1 MSRDGCQGGRP
12 SGRPYYICPR
22 RPVALDSIP
31 VAGIT
36 LAALGRRRS
45 SRPVGYAIGD
55 VGFLFPGSER
65 REDSIGGS
73 PTGSLNPLGG
83 GECRGRENQSPKDYR
98 NELHGGCLLVVLE
111 VTHRLAGL
119 PSYRLLRGR
128 ANEGG
133 SHDITPFFGSKS
145 NLE

>member
-1 MSRDGCQGGRP
+1 MDVREGDLRVALTISALV
-12 SGRPYYICPR
+12 

-45 SRPVGYAIGD
+45 SRPVGYAVGD

-65 REDSIGGS
+65 REDSIGSS

-83 GECRGRENQSPKDYR
+83 GECRAVAKTKAPKIIGT
-98 NELHGGCLLVVLE
+98 NFMGGD
-111 VTHRLAGL
+111 A
-119 PSYRLLRGR
+119 
-128 ANEGG
+128 
-133 SHDITPFFGSKS
+133 
-145 NLE
+145 